1 MSTHRFDHEVD
12 RRFKTEASR
21 EARIEV
27 ITGVERRRDWTD
39 EEKLAIVAESCEDG
53 VVISDVARRHGL
65 RPQQLFTWRNEFRRR
80 EAARLQCGGAPAF
93 TPVMIAHD
101 RPAGA
106 AAEAPAVAAP
116 VSSAGAAPIEIVLG
130 GAIVRL
136 HGTADAKILAAVLR
150 AVKAAT

>member
-1 MSTHRFDHEVD
+1 MSTHRFDHKVD

-21 EARIEV
+21 GARVEV

-116 VSSAGAAPIEIVLG
+116 VSSAGAAQIEIVLG

-136 HGTADAKILAAVLR
+136 HGAADAKILAAVLR

>member
-1 MSTHRFDHEVD
+1 MSTHRFDHKVD

-21 EARIEV
+21 GARAEV

-53 VVISDVARRHGL
+53 VVISNVARRHGL

-101 RPAGA
+101 RPALA

-116 VSSAGAAPIEIVLG
+116 VLSAGAALIEIVLC
-130 GAIVRL
+130 GATVHL
-136 HGTADAKILAAVLR
+136 HGAADPKMLAAVLR

>member
-1 MSTHRFDHEVD
+1 MSTHRFDHKVD

-21 EARIEV
+21 GARVEV

-39 EEKLAIVAESCEDG
+39 EEKLAIVAESCQNG

-65 RPQQLFTWRNEFRRR
+65 RPQQLFTWRNGFRKR
-80 EAARLQCGGAPAF
+80 EAARLQYGGAPAF

-106 AAEAPAVAAP
+106 AAETPAVSAP
-116 VSSAGAAPIEIVLG
+116 VSRLAPRQIEIVLG
-130 GAIVRL
+130 GVIVRL
-136 HGTADAKILAAVLR
+136 HGGVDAKMLAAVLR